1 MSGSSEHRP
10 GQVPR
15 REIRDPQV
23 LRAMAH
29 PVRLRILE
37 ELAMAGAATA
47 TDLAE
52 RLGES
57 AANCSWHLRQLAKY
71 GFIEEAE
78 GGSGRQ
84 RPWRLVVQSTRVSA
98 TAADEPDLVRASDA
112 LVEVLLGREVEAFR
126 AWQTRRH
133 TAPREWREASF
144 ATQSWDHLTVDE
156 LAELR
161 RELMDVVD
169 RCLARFT
176 ERADPA
182 QRPPGVRPI
191 RFLAWAFPVL
201 PPEDE
206 PAGEA

>member
-1 MSGSSEHRP
+1 MSGSSEQA

-15 REIRDPQV
+15 REISDPQV

-29 PVRLRILE
+29 PMRLRILE
-37 ELAMAGAATA
+37 ELAMTGAATA
-47 TDLAE
+47 TELSE

-84 RPWRLVVQSTRVSA
+84 RPWRLVVQSTGVS
-98 TAADEPDLVRASDA
+98 TAADEPEFVRARDA
-112 LVEVLLGREVEAFR
+112 LVDVLLGREVEAFR
-126 AWQTRRH
+126 AWQAGRH
-133 TAPREWREASF
+133 AAPRQWRDASF
-144 ATQSWDHLTVDE
+144 VTQSWDYLTVDE

-161 RELMDVVD
+161 QELKDVVD
-169 RCLARFT
+169 RCLMRLA

-182 QRPPGVRPI
+182 RRPPEARPI

-201 PPEDE
+201 PPEE
-206 PAGEA
+206 GPAGEA